1 MINDY
6 ISVDIENPNAR
17 GNSICSIGIIV
28 VKNKKVVEQKYSLIN
43 PEDRF
48 DINNSN
54 ITGLNYS
61 DVKDAP
67 TFKEYWKNI
76 KELLEKNIIVGH
88 NITYDLTV
96 IAKALERYDI
106 KVPIFN
112 YYCTLKL
119 SRSFIN
125 SNSYSLNNLCDL
137 LNINLEN
144 NNNALEDA
152 KASQKL
158 FEYLDNNNDIGNS
171 EKFEFER
178 VLLDNLDS
186 KLETN
191 INTLYGIIKGINYD
205 KRIDDKEIEKL
216 KVWVEDNR
224 IYKQYALFDR
234 IILKLEEILNDNKI
248 TEYEKIE
255 LEKLVTSINNSKIY
269 SESTLSLQILNGIL
283 DGIVCDQKVN
293 QKEIENLNAW
303 LKQNDYLKD
312 VYPYDKVL
320 LEVSKVLEDRILT
333 EEESNYILGIFN
345 EILHPEFN
353 NDENID
359 FDGKTFCLTGEFKNA
374 TKQEISKKLQDLG
387 GIEKTGVSSKL
398 NYLIV
403 GGVGS
408 ESWKFGK
415 IGGKQAKAQELN
427 EKGAN
432 IKIID
437 EDSLRIEIVG
447 EKNVYI

>member
-144 NNNALEDA
+144 HHNALEDA

-205 KRIDDKEIEKL
+205 KKIDDKEIEKL

-353 NDENID
+353 NDENKD

-437 EDSLRIEIVG
+437 EDSLRI
-447 EKNVYI
+447 

>member
-144 NNNALEDA
+144 HHNALEDA

-205 KRIDDKEIEKL
+205 KKIDDKEIEKL
-216 KVWVEDNR
+216 KVWVEDNV
-224 IYKQYALFDR
+224 L
-234 IILKLEEILNDNKI
+234 
-248 TEYEKIE
+248 
-255 LEKLVTSINNSKIY
+255 LVTHGGFPI
-269 SESTLSLQILNGIL
+269 TRQF
-283 DGIVCDQKVN
+283 
-293 QKEIENLNAW
+293 W
-303 LKQNDYLKD
+303 
-312 VYPYDKVL
+312 
-320 LEVSKVLEDRILT
+320 
-333 EEESNYILGIFN
+333 
-345 EILHPEFN
+345 EF
-353 NDENID
+353 
-359 FDGKTFCLTGEFKNA
+359 
-374 TKQEISKKLQDLG
+374 
-387 GIEKTGVSSKL
+387 
-398 NYLIV
+398 
-403 GGVGS
+403 
-408 ESWKFGK
+408 
-415 IGGKQAKAQELN
+415 
-427 EKGAN
+427 
-432 IKIID
+432 
-437 EDSLRIEIVG
+437 
-447 EKNVYI
+447 

>member
-17 GNSICSIGIIV
+17 GNSIWSIGIIV

-144 NNNALEDA
+144 HHNALEDA

-205 KRIDDKEIEKL
+205 KKIDDKEIEKL

-437 EDSLRIEIVG
+437 EDSLRI
-447 EKNVYI
+447 

>member
-144 NNNALEDA
+144 HHNALEDA

-437 EDSLRIEIVG
+437 EDSLRI
-447 EKNVYI
+447 

>member
-1 MINDY
+1 MIKDY
-6 ISVDIENPNAR
+6 ISIDIENPNSR

-28 VKNKKVVEQKYSLIN
+28 IKNNEVVDEKYSLIN

-54 ITGLNYS
+54 ITGLNYA
-61 DVKDAP
+61 DVKEAP
-67 TFKEYWKNI
+67 TFKEYWENI
-76 KELLEKNIIVGH
+76 KELLENNIIVGH

-106 KVPIFN
+106 EVPIFN

-119 SRSFIN
+119 SRNFIN
-125 SNSYSLNNLCDL
+125 TNSYSLDNLCNL

-144 NNNALEDA
+144 HHNALKDA
-152 KASQKL
+152 KASQRI
-158 FEYLDNNNDIGNS
+158 FEYLNCNNDIGS
-171 EKFEFER
+171 CEKFEFESK
-178 VLLDNLDS
+178 VLNKIDS

-191 INTLYGIIKGINYD
+191 INALYGIIKGIAYD
-205 KRIDDKEIEKL
+205 GIIDYKEIEKL
-216 KVWVEDNR
+216 KSWLEDNR
-224 IYKQYALFDR
+224 LYKQYSLFNR
-234 IILKLEEILNDNKI
+234 IINKLEEILDDNII

-269 SESTLSLQILNGIL
+269 SESTLALQILNGIL
-283 DGIVCDQKVN
+283 DGIVCNQKVN
-293 QKEIENLNAW
+293 QKEINNLNIW

-320 LEVSKVLEDRILT
+320 LEVSKVLEDGVLT
-333 EEESNYILGIFN
+333 EEESNYILSVFN
-345 EILHPEFN
+345 EIVHPDFS
-353 NDENID
+353 NDGNID
-359 FDGKTFCLTGEFKNA
+359 FEGKTFCLTGEFKNA
-374 TKQEISKKLQDLG
+374 TKQDISKRLQNLG
-387 GIEKTGVSSKL
+387 AIEKTGVSSKL
-398 NYLIV
+398 NYLII
-403 GGVGS
+403 GSVGS
-408 ESWKFGK
+408 EAWKFGK

-437 EDSLRIEIVG
+437 EDSLKIQ
-447 EKNVYI
+447 

>member
-1 MINDY
+1 MIKDY
-6 ISVDIENPNAR
+6 ISIDIENPNAR

-28 VKNKKVVEQKYSLIN
+28 VKNKKVVDEKYSLIN

-67 TFKEYWKNI
+67 TFKEYWKSI
-76 KELLEKNIIVGH
+76 KELFENNIIVGH

-106 KVPIFN
+106 EVPIFN

-119 SRSFIN
+119 SRNFIN
-125 SNSYSLNNLCDL
+125 TNSYSLNSLCDL
-137 LNINLEN
+137 LNVNLEKHH
-144 NNNALEDA
+144 NALEDA
-152 KASQKL
+152 KASQKI
-158 FEYLDNNNDIGNS
+158 FEYLDYNNDIGTS
-171 EKFEFER
+171 EKFEFESK
-178 VLLDNLDS
+178 LLDKLDS

-205 KRIDDKEIEKL
+205 GIIDDKEIRKL
-216 KVWVEDNR
+216 KSWIEDNR
-224 IYKQYALFDR
+224 LYKQYLLFDR
-234 IILKLEEILNDNKI
+234 IISKLEEILYDNII
-248 TEYEKIE
+248 TEYERIE
-255 LEKLVTSINNSKIY
+255 LEKLVTSINISKIY
-269 SESTLSLQILNGIL
+269 SESTLSLQVLNGIL
-283 DGIVCDQKVN
+283 DGIVCNQKVN
-293 QKEIENLNAW
+293 QKEIDSLNIW

-320 LEVSKVLEDRILT
+320 LEVNKVLEDGILT
-333 EEESNYILGIFN
+333 EEESNYIFDIFN
-345 EILHPEFN
+345 EIVNPDFN
-353 NDENID
+353 NDENIE
-359 FDGKTFCLTGEFKNA
+359 FDGKTFCLTGEFKCA
-374 TKQEISKKLQDLG
+374 TKQEISKKLQELG

-398 NYLIV
+398 DYLIV
-403 GGVGS
+403 GGIGS
-408 ESWKFGK
+408 DAWKFGK

-427 EKGAN
+427 EKGAD

-437 EDSLRIEIVG
+437 ENNLKI
-447 EKNVYI
+447 